1 MFFLR
6 PMRRFMTFL
15 MGRLNV
21 VTQDDY
27 WTFREMVLDFINEMI
42 KLSLM
47 RRQSKTSRE
56 AML

>member
-6 PMRRFMTFL
+6 HMRRFMTFL
-15 MGRLNV
+15 MRRLNV

-27 WTFREMVLDFINEMI
+27 CTFREMVLDFINEMI

>member
-1 MFFLR
+1 
-6 PMRRFMTFL
+6 MRRFMTFL
-15 MGRLNV
+15 MRRLNV

-27 WTFREMVLDFINEMI
+27 WTFCEMVLDFINEMI

>member
-15 MGRLNV
+15 MRRLNV

-27 WTFREMVLDFINEMI
+27 WKFREMVLDFINEMI